1 MNNRIKLAQNI
12 SSVAFTSLCFIG
24 VLVCIICDRA
34 IFGVLTWSLIA
45 VSSIVF
51 GWLVLIP
58 VVRLWEKG
66 IWWSLAALSV
76 FIFPYIGMLDRLI
89 PETIL
94 FSVAVWA
101 APAGIV
107 YLWTV
112 YGLFTLLNRKWL
124 AAGITAVLAFPVMLL
139 LNWVLTGLL
148 GTAFLDSWDWLTFL
162 TIGAAA
168 VVFFGLDFRSWK
180 KRRP

>member
-12 SSVAFTSLCFIG
+12 ASIVFSSLCFIG

-34 IFGVLTWSLIA
+34 VFGALSWSLIA
-45 VSSIVF
+45 AGSIVF

-66 IWWSLAALSV
+66 IWGSLAALSV

-107 YLWTV
+107 YLCAV
-112 YGLFTLLNRKWL
+112 YGLFTLLKRKWL
-124 AAGITAVLAFPVMLL
+124 AAGITAVLTFPVMLL
-139 LNWVLTGLL
+139 LNWVLAGLL

-168 VVFFGLDFRSWK
+168 VVFFGLDFCARN